1 MLQKA
6 TFLSLDKNFK
16 DFLFLF
22 QGPSNHKRVNS
33 EDAKKSKSQNQD
45 DGQETKY
52 ELMLTQQQQLLQWQV
67 EHQNKVRH
75 RVLKYSNS
83 NLSSLSKS
91 KFNLKKSKKIINW
104 F

>member
-1 MLQKA
+1 M
-6 TFLSLDKNFK
+6 
-16 DFLFLF
+16 
-22 QGPSNHKRVNS
+22 NS

-75 RVLKYSNS
+75 WFSKYIDS
-83 NLSSLSKS
+83 
-91 KFNLKKSKKIINW
+91 IQE
-104 F
+104 

>member
-1 MLQKA
+1 MLRKA

-75 RVLKYSNS
+75 WFSKYIDS
-83 NLSSLSKS
+83 
-91 KFNLKKSKKIINW
+91 IQE
-104 F
+104 